1 MADAVAVIFQQR
13 RCRRRK
19 VHIRRVFNARISSIV
34 VRDLD
39 FVSRY
44 RLDRVLFQN
53 LLETVGQTL
62 EKTYRGGHTIPPDT
76 QSVRNRTGNTVYI
89 GSCWSPV
96 PRKRCLFSE
105 VADTHG
111 VSRSSVCR
119 IIHGFVDDVIN
130 NVDNIKFPVQR
141 DDQMSVKRGFY
152 RKCKFPNIV
161 LFSVDGT
168 LVPILAPT
176 ANEESFVCRKGFHAI
191 NCQTVA
197 SSDLRFIDI
206 VAKWPGPSHDAVS
219 PIFNLFSLQYA
230 MYYIYM
236 YDYLEADLEAVLL
249 GDSGYPLRR
258 YLITPIL
265 HPSNENEERCLHRS
279 GATSTPDHGH
289 EEPRRKLVVEMPSKI
304 KDVYQ
309 KKKDY
314 RHRPSKKAV
323 LIKWIS
329 TLLLFVLILGFINF
343 SKVTNSFVVV

>member
-19 VHIRRVFNARISSIV
+19 VPIRRVFNARISSIV

-191 NCQTVA
+191 NCQAVA

-206 VAKWPGPSHDAVS
+206 VAKWPGSSHDAGVFDNS
-219 PIFNLFSLQYA
+219 VLK
-230 MYYIYM
+230 
-236 YDYLEADLEAVLL
+236 DYLEADLEAVLL

-279 GATSTPDHGH
+279 GGVLPVFLACCKLHNLCIDNNMPLPDAIVCADDQGIQQNQEAT
-289 EEPRRKLVVEMPSKI
+289 
-304 KDVYQ
+304 
-309 KKKDY
+309 
-314 RHRPSKKAV
+314 RPGLTTRAQYIQ
-323 LIKWIS
+323 LP
-329 TLLLFVLILGFINF
+329 
-343 SKVTNSFVVV
+343 